1 MMRSLALV
9 SGFLMAHTVALD
21 FDPLSEGKHSSNGE
35 CVRAVDFIADGSR
48 IVSGGEDATV
58 RLWNYG
64 ASLTQEYSQAPNHII
79 YGLEAS
85 LDSDFMGGTVALV
98 LTHSEC

>member
-1 MMRSLALV
+1 
-9 SGFLMAHTVALD
+9 
-21 FDPLSEGKHSSNGE
+21 
-35 CVRAVDFIADGSR
+35 VRAVDFIADSSR

-64 ASLTQEYSQAPNHII
+64 ASLTQEYSQTLNPII

-85 LDSDFMGGTVALV
+85 LASDFVGESVALV